1 MTDIKFT
8 PAPWKIDRH
17 RFVRT
22 IASIGPLQ
30 ADKYA
35 GSAWIECSEE
45 DASLA
50 AAAPDLYEALER
62 SIDMLQDYA
71 RDYKEISGSNEVHPI
86 HKEIIDQAEKA
97 LAKARGES

>member
-1 MTDIKFT
+1 MSDTKFT

-17 RFVRT
+17 RNGRT

-30 ADKYA
+30 ADEYA

-50 AAAPDLYEALER
+50 AAAPDLYWALMMVLDDPQSFDGR
-62 SIDMLQDYA
+62 PRTYDVVI
-71 RDYKEISGSNEVHPI
+71 
-86 HKEIIDQAEKA
+86 KA
-97 LAKARGES
+97 LAKARGEQ